1 MSNDATLPPPH
12 WNWRFI
18 YPNYATATKHA
29 SGQGD
34 QHLMNNKDKIDIL
47 KRQLRHQTIQGKIF
61 NISGYGCTLASIAEI
76 INSIYHAASQNTAED
91 SWVAPAYFG
100 MLFIILAQMSFNS
113 ATDAYNDAKR
123 TRKKINNLQKRR

>member
-1 MSNDATLPPPH
+1 
-12 WNWRFI
+12 
-18 YPNYATATKHA
+18 
-29 SGQGD
+29 
-34 QHLMNNKDKIDIL
+34 MNNKDKIDIL
-47 KRQLRHQTIQGKIF
+47 KRQLRHKTTQGKIF

-113 ATDAYNDAKR
+113 ANNALSDAKR
-123 TRKKINNLQKRR
+123 TRKKINNLQKHR